1 MCKLKIF
8 MIFFVMVLILS
19 GCTQEEN
26 KMDTNESAEKM
37 RTYESSKGNIDIPV
51 NPERIYTDYYVG
63 EVLALEQNLVGAD
76 LTYNSPAW
84 SDKLEGVVDTGQSM
98 EKVASLNPDLILTIN
113 EDLYEQYSSIAP
125 TIYLEY
131 GAQNPIDTFKLVA
144 QILNQE
150 DKAQKIIDEFND
162 EVEKTKKLIDKPE
175 LTYSILELW
184 DNQMYVYGNNYG
196 RAGYIIYDMLGLSG
210 TETAENSIIDVKE
223 SYKLISLESLKDY
236 AGDVIILSDSGDN
249 PYYEEMQKSPLWKEL
264 PAVKNDQVYTV
275 DSKLFYFVDILSL
288 QKQLEDLNEI
298 FKGEL

>member
-26 KMDTNESAEKM
+26 KIDTNESTEKM

-76 LTYNSPAW
+76 LTYNSPSW
-84 SDKLEGVVDTGQSM
+84 SDKVEGVVDTGQSM

-131 GAQNPIDTFKLVA
+131 GTQNPIDTFKLVA